1 MLADLVAG
9 VDPAADGSVTTQPAP
24 LGARAVVVGGTAWAV
39 VGADVDPG
47 WVSAWTAASPDPI
60 AAPLSARFLAA
71 LADETGVEPGVV
83 DAVLVAPAAPVRP
96 ALPLQPLEAAGHPRV
111 QRAHLHRTDVRVL
124 GTPDAA
130 ALLTLGRGLAG
141 RWEVSIEVDPAA
153 RGRGLGT
160 ALAAAAPALVDGPLW
175 AQVAPANTASL
186 RSFLAAGYRVVC
198 AESLFGS

>member
-1 MLADLVAG
+1 
-9 VDPAADGSVTTQPAP
+9 
-24 LGARAVVVGGTAWAV
+24 VGGTAWATV
-39 VGADVDPG
+39 AADVDPG
-47 WVSAWTAASPDPI
+47 WVQAWIAASPDPI

-71 LADETGVEPGVV
+71 LADVTGVEPGVV
-83 DAVLVAPAAPVRP
+83 DAVLVAPPAPAVP
-96 ALPLQPLEAAGHPRV
+96 ALSLQPLDAADHPRV
-111 QRAHLHRTDVRVL
+111 QRAHRHRTDVQVL
-124 GTPDAA
+124 GTADGA
-130 ALLTLGRGLAG
+130 ALLAVGRGLAG

-160 ALAAAAPALVDGPLW
+160 ALAATAPALVEGPLW